1 MKGDRNRSA
10 SERLNAK
17 RSTGEP
23 LAMCEMKTAVVTLDT
38 GKEDEE
44 IRSMYGLELRC
55 QNGKARH

>member
-1 MKGDRNRSA
+1 MQ
-10 SERLNAK
+10 K

-23 LAMCEMKTAVVTLDT
+23 LAMCEMKTAVVTLDK

>member
-1 MKGDRNRSA
+1 MQ
-10 SERLNAK
+10 K

-23 LAMCEMKTAVVTLDT
+23 LVMCEMKTAVVTLDA
-38 GKEDEE
+38 GKEDDG